1 MAALPPPLLPVEGE
15 IWGRQSLCHT
25 YPQGNGME
33 RGVARVRGQGHPPS
47 RGPPPSREL
56 TEPRGPREWARF
68 LLAPPPREAAERE
81 PVGTTPVPGSPCR
94 HSKGLYPPPS
104 TLLPAGATR
113 VRGLSPSP
121 QPAPTAAPQPR
132 LEIPSINEDGASFA
146 TGWAT
151 APVPRGPGVNSSG
164 KITRGK
170 WGGGTLL
177 QPPSTA
183 GEASDGTERVA
194 GAAPARK
201 SRWVFDGI
209 CVQVRYPWPWSWGG
223 RGGGSG
229 TGFFNPR
236 LPERRGGEGP
246 RRPRQPGSGCRFL
259 LPVRSLPLSKT

>member
-1 MAALPPPLLPVEGE
+1 
-15 IWGRQSLCHT
+15 
-25 YPQGNGME
+25 ME

-68 LLAPPPREAAERE
+68 LLAPPPPREAAERE

-209 CVQVRYPWPWSWGG
+209 CVQVRYPWPWSGGG
-223 RGGGSG
+223 RGGGPAPGFLTPGCPSG
-229 TGFFNPR
+229 VGAR
-236 LPERRGGEGP
+236 VHAGRGSPAPAADSSSRCGRCPSPKHNTHPPPPPKKSNRGKQ
-246 RRPRQPGSGCRFL
+246 RMSWKYTNQ
-259 LPVRSLPLSKT
+259 